1 MSGGGGVE
9 VLVVVLVQEKM
20 EISQSASRTDSS
32 EQSSL
37 RYIGPHIL
45 MTVINSGGVVN
56 AAFAPGRN
64 KEPLA
69 LTLNGSQLLG

>member
-37 RYIGPHIL
+37 RYIGPRPHTL
-45 MTVINSGGVVN
+45 MAVINGRVV
-56 AAFAPGRN
+56 
-64 KEPLA
+64 KVA
-69 LTLNGSQLLG
+69 LVRREQGTIGLDIGIW